1 MNNMLYITGAT
12 GHSGQ
17 WLMKRLEQ
25 EKYEGPIR
33 VVIRKSKEEAPN
45 EHAFLEDLSLQLDIV
60 VGDLRDSRFLEETLE
75 GVDTVIHTA
84 SVTLSPLL
92 VEIAL
97 TKKVDWLILVHTT
110 GRYSKYKSASQEYI
124 QIEDQIL
131 EMREKGLLN
140 VTILRPTMIYGSH
153 KDRNMYRLVSYLG
166 RHKLFPVFGKGD
178 NLMQPVHAKDL
189 GDAYYQV
196 LTNRQQTL
204 NQDYNLS
211 GKDPISYIQLLK
223 TISTQ
228 LSRNTVFIHIPLSL
242 AVFLIKIYNLI
253 LPKKAILSVEQV
265 LRMNEDKCFDHSRA
279 EEDFGYKPFSFEE
292 GIQEEVKEYLQG
304 IRYDFSNVRYR

>member
-1 MNNMLYITGAT
+1 MLYITGAT

-25 EKYEGPIR
+25 EKYEGTIR

-45 EHAFLEDLSLQLDIV
+45 EHAFLEDLSLQLDV
-60 VGDLRDSRFLEETLE
+60 MVGDLRDSRFLEETLK

-97 TKKVDWLILVHTT
+97 TKKVGWLILVHTT

-124 QIEDQIL
+124 QIEDKIL

-153 KDRNMYRLVSYLG
+153 KDRNMYRLVSYLAC
-166 RHKLFPVFGKGD
+166 HKFFPVFGKGD

-196 LTNRQQTL
+196 LANRQQTL